1 MAVSFDTNAVE
12 VGLQAAQTK
21 HLGDDP
27 TDGTLSAF
35 SRMLFEAG
43 PFVVAEIRSSVAG
56 DDDGSRKLTR
66 QERSSRMAAMRA
78 KLGAWPIAGS
88 FGPSNSLIGQ
98 AFGVITDSAV
108 RYIPPSRCSSREQEV
123 VAEKTRRR
131 PLSPG
136 GLCSEGGSETVPVES
151 GVSNELRLY
160 QAFSRRGR
168 RAEPCKP

>member
-1 MAVSFDTNAVE
+1 MAASFDTNAVE
-12 VGLQAAQTK
+12 GGLQAAQTK

-43 PFVVAEIRSSVAG
+43 TFVVAEIRSSVAG
-56 DDDGSRKLTR
+56 DDDDGSRKLTH

-98 AFGVITDSAV
+98 AFGMITDSAV

-131 PLSPG
+131 PLSLG

-160 QAFSRRGR
+160 QAL
-168 RAEPCKP
+168 